1 MDRDERVNLPSRYGY
16 SHWLDRVDGHKWIYG
31 AAEGT
36 PTSCRFGGDEDR
48 LVYFDPPG
56 GPMMHVGDLVD
67 DAGVWRVAAIAGRGE
82 GVELWLGDTRIE
94 GDYEAALSEF
104 EENRFD
110 SSTTTGGTAEYL
122 VASFGKPGTQ
132 TSAGGFSSFVR
143 TEDMKPCSIYSHPR
157 PLTIGMIGKA
167 GSGKDTV
174 ADHLVREYGFDKMA
188 LADPLKTAVQTI
200 FAVDDEHMYD
210 RDKREEELEDWP
222 GWTVRKLLQFVG
234 TELFRTHVDQD
245 VWVKNVVLRAKQ
257 KRLAVISDVRFPNE
271 VEVPKKMLSEAGHDV
286 LFIKVVREGINGT
299 PSGIANHASEAHDLD
314 GDYLILNDGTIE
326 DLLKKVD
333 EVMMKIQSGG

>member
-1 MDRDERVNLPSRYGY
+1 MEADGRIDLPNRYGY
-16 SHWLDRVDGHKWIYG
+16 KQWLEHEEGHVWTYG
-31 AAEGT
+31 AG
-36 PTSCRFGGDEDR
+36 PGVPCHSRFGSQDDR
-48 LVYFDPPG
+48 LIYFDPPG
-56 GPMMHVGDLVD
+56 GPMLHVDSNVAD
-67 DAGVWRVAAIAGRGE
+67 SPWRVMAIASTAD
-82 GVELWLGDTRIE
+82 GVKFWLGDE
-94 GDYEAALSEF
+94 GLDGDCEAALSEF
-104 EENRFD
+104 EESRPPR
-110 SSTTTGGTAEYL
+110 TATTGSDAEYL
-122 VASFGKPGTQ
+122 RLALGEPGTQ
-132 TSAGGFSSFVR
+132 TSASGFSSFVQS
-143 TEDMKPCSIYSHPR
+143 EGLKPGRAYSYPR

-188 LADPLKTAVQTI
+188 LADPLKTAVQAI

-245 VWVKNVVLRAKQ
+245 VWVKNVVLRAKR
-257 KRLAVISDVRFPNE
+257 KRLGVISDVRFPNE
-271 VEVPKKMLSEAGHDV
+271 VEVPRKMLSEAGHDV
-286 LFIKVVREGINGT
+286 LFIKVVREGVNGT

-326 DLLKKVD
+326 DLLEKVD
-333 EVMMKIQSGG
+333 EVMMEIQSGA